1 MNPTNET
8 PTLAPPRVLRRARA
22 EERFAAAAIVVA
34 VAGFVALV
42 VPAMR
47 AYPGGTVWDP
57 TTRGNDFWLNYLS
70 DLQRT
75 VAINGEPNPTGAR
88 YAQGAML
95 LLAVGLGPV
104 WWLLARLFPE
114 RVRLGRAVRGC
125 GVVTVLG
132 AVAAGLLPSDRF
144 ADGHMFAIL
153 CGGAAGVAAASL
165 ATVGLA
171 GQGPAERLAAFL
183 GATTVAISVADLL
196 LYVSRLTGAV
206 VEIPPIAVLERT
218 SLLLVL
224 AWMCAVATSGAL
236 RARTRP

>member
-1 MNPTNET
+1 MLWGRRPMNPSNET

-22 EERFAAAAIVVA
+22 EERFAAAAIVAA

-132 AVAAGLLPSDRF
+132 
-144 ADGHMFAIL
+144 
-153 CGGAAGVAAASL
+153 
-165 ATVGLA
+165 
-171 GQGPAERLAAFL
+171 
-183 GATTVAISVADLL
+183 
-196 LYVSRLTGAV
+196 
-206 VEIPPIAVLERT
+206 
-218 SLLLVL
+218 
-224 AWMCAVATSGAL
+224 
-236 RARTRP
+236 